1 MSDPYQIL
9 GVSRDASE
17 EEINKVYRKLVKK
30 YHPDLNPGNEEAA
43 KKMSEINAAYE
54 AIKSGEAKYQNY
66 SSGQGQYGGYGNY
79 GGYGGYSSQGGNQGG
94 YNPFEGFDFG
104 GFNFGGFDFG
114 GFDFDAQQ
122 QNKHPLDAARSYI
135 NAGRYSDALNAL
147 SKTTERT
154 AEWYYYSGIANWNLG
169 NRILGMQHAE
179 NAVRLEPNN
188 VDYRRILNQMKH
200 GGNVYRTQSR
210 EYGVPCYSDICRFF
224 PFICFCSPMCCR
236 PFFCG

>member
-1 MSDPYQIL
+1 MSDPYQVL

-54 AIKSGEAKYQNY
+54 AIKSGEAKYQSY
-66 SSGQGQYGGYGNY
+66 SSGQNGYGGYGSY
-79 GGYGGYSSQGGNQGG
+79 GGYGQQSGQGG
-94 YNPFEGFDFG
+94 YNP
-104 GFNFGGFDFG
+104 FGGFDFG
-114 GFDFDAQQ
+114 GFGSYEDFDARQQ
-122 QNKHPLDAARSYI
+122 SKHPLDAARAYI
-135 NAGRYSDALNAL
+135 NAGRFSDALDAL

-179 NAVRLEPNN
+179 AAVRMEPNN
-188 VDYRRILNQMKH
+188 SDYRRVLNKMKQ
-200 GGNVYRTQSR
+200 GGDVYRTQSR
-210 EYGVPCYSDICRFF
+210 EYGVPCNGGMLRFL
-224 PFICFCSPMCCR
+224 PFICCFSQMCCR
-236 PFFCG
+236 FPCCGPMR